1 MNVGVAAGK
10 YFTAICFALLIAS
23 GGHAM
28 AVVAPPEVAFP
39 VSIDSYQDEQIHSL
53 LANC

>member
-1 MNVGVAAGK
+1 VNVGVAAGK
-10 YFTAICFALLIAS
+10 YFTAICFALLLAS